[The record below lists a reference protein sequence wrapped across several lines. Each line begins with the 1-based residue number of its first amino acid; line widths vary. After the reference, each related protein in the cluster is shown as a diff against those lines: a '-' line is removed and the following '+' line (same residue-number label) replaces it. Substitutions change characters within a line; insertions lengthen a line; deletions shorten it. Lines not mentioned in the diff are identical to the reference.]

1 MAISPM
7 AISRRDLIISL
18 GAASVAMPA
27 AVLAQ
32 PPAQGA
38 PSDREVLIGRTTPAS
53 SPFSEMARQRR
64 TGADACIAKL
74 NAAGGVHG
82 RRVKIIDRDDGY
94 QAEKASIAVKELL
107 DQEGV
112 FAMLGAFGT
121 PTLPVVMARTEEAGV
136 PLIGAGSLSNEARHP
151 FKRHVFPVRAASVA
165 ETAHAIKHQRT
176 LAVERFAIVS
186 SKEAYGPAGANAF
199 AASLQSA
206 GLKPVETIAFS
217 ASDDARAVAD
227 RLRASGAQALLVSVL
242 PKPFSAVLSHYRK
255 MGGAA
260 QVIGF
265 SAIRI
270 EDLVESLGPMAVGV
284 GLSQPVPVPTRTTVP
299 LVKAYHAALA
309 AHDGQATPS
318 YHGLEG
324 YLEALVMVEGLRRAG
339 RNLSRE
345 RLVSALESMTGH
357 DFGGVLVKYG
367 PNDRTGSAFVDIV
380 MLNAKGGV
388 VY

>member
-1 MAISPM
+1 M

-18 GAASVAMPA
+18 GAAGVALPA
-27 AVLAQ
+27 AAQ
-32 PPAQGA
+32 STTQGT
-38 PSDREVLIGRTTPAS
+38 PSDREILIGRTTPAS
-53 SPFSEMARQRR
+53 SPFAEMARQRR
-64 TGADACIAKL
+64 SGADACLAKL

-82 RRVKIIDRDDGY
+82 RRVRVIDRDDGY
-94 QAEKASIAVKELL
+94 QADKAATAVTELL
-107 DQEGV
+107 EREGV

-121 PTLPVVMARTEEAGV
+121 PTLPVIMAKTEAAAV
-136 PLIGAGSLSNEARHP
+136 PLIGAGSLTNEARSP
-151 FKRHVFPVRAASVA
+151 FKRHVFPVRAAPTT
-165 ETAHAIKHQRT
+165 ETAHAIRHQRT
-176 LAVERFAIVS
+176 LAIERFAIIS
-186 SKEAYGPAGANAF
+186 SKEAYGPAGAHAF
-199 AASLQSA
+199 AESLQAA

-217 ASDDARAVAD
+217 AGDDAKAVAQ
-227 RLRASGAQALLVSVL
+227 RLRDSGAQALLASVL

-255 MGGAA
+255 LGGAA

-270 EDLVESLGPMAVGV
+270 EDLVEALGPLAVGV

-299 LVKAYHAALA
+299 LVKSYQSALA
-309 AHDGQATPS
+309 AHDAKASPS

-339 RNLSRE
+339 RNLSRD
-345 RLVSALESMTGH
+345 RLVAGLETMTGH

-367 PNDRTGSAFVDIV
+367 PNDRAGSTYVDIV
-380 MLNAKGGV
+380 MLNARGSV